1 MKKSLKC
8 IALAVLAAAGVLA
21 GGVPAGGSMTAM
33 AAAPADYSYLTSA
46 YRARGTFLESRKDDN
61 GRSISEVIDR
71 GDYYELTNVNFY
83 VYRKYST
90 DEVEACV
97 PGDIFRVNGRAYTVE
112 SAADGEYVLART
124 DSYGET
130 TYEYL
135 RRVEPGK
142 NKQSYYIAEKRSN
155 ADGSFDSADLYS
167 SGSAF
172 FRKDALISAAPGKT
186 ACQDVPAN
194 EEGAAVQGSQ
204 TSEGAA
210 SESEAAGQESRTE
223 EGTAPEPAA
232 AQEGQESEKDT
243 MEAAG
248 AAEMADATAM
258 TDMSD
263 MTDMP
268 VMTAEQYFTSGA
280 DARGIC
286 FDGGWFPNEG
296 YAKLNGTFTLDAD
309 GYITSFTEK
318 L

>member
-21 GGVPAGGSMTAM
+21 GGVPAGGSVTAM

-61 GRSISEVIDR
+61 GRSMSEVIDR

-83 VYRKYST
+83 VFRKYST

-124 DSYGET
+124 DSYGEI

-142 NKQSYYIAEKRSN
+142 NRQSYYIAEKRSN
-155 ADGSFDSADLYS
+155 ADRSFDSADLYS

-172 FRKDALISAAPGKT
+172 FRKDALISAAPWKT
-186 ACQDVPAN
+186 ACRDVPASEEAAPGN
-194 EEGAAVQGSQ
+194 TVGQDWLAAEGTVQEPQVFEEGV
-204 TSEGAA
+204 
-210 SESEAAGQESRTE
+210 
-223 EGTAPEPAA
+223 PERMELPAA
-232 AQEGQESEKDT
+232 EDLASDT
-243 MEAAG
+243 ASQV
-248 AAEMADATAM
+248 D
-258 TDMSD
+258 
-263 MTDMP
+263 DMP
-268 VMTAEQYFTSGA
+268 DTTVMTAEQYFTSDA
-280 DARGIC
+280 DARGLC

-296 YAKLNGTFTLDAD
+296 YAKLNGTFTLDTD